1 MPQEIKLHSIDEII
15 RRIRLVAFDFDG
27 VFTNNMVYVF
37 EDGGEAVRCFRSDGI
52 GLHKLKKLGL
62 ETVIISTE
70 ANPVVSARAHKL
82 KIRCIQDC
90 QDKRAALEDIA
101 HDLGIGLAEV
111 AFVGNDVN
119 DLPCLECVGLPIVVQ
134 DAHQDVVS
142 TACYQTKNPGGH
154 GAVREVCDLF
164 EKYRSGDHGSEVQGL
179 PPI

>member
-37 EDGGEAVRCFRSDGI
+37 EDGREAVRCFRSDGI
-52 GLHKLKKLGL
+52 GLHKLKKLGI

-101 HDLGIGLAEV
+101 HDQGIGLGEV

-119 DLPCLECVGLPIVVQ
+119 DLPCLECVALPIVVQ
-134 DAHQDVVS
+134 DAHPDVVS
-142 TACYQTKNPGGH
+142 AARYQTKNPGGH

-164 EKYRSGDHGSEVQGL
+164 EKYR
-179 PPI
+179 

>member
-1 MPQEIKLHSIDEII
+1 MPQEIKSHNIDEII

-37 EDGGEAVRCFRSDGI
+37 EDGREAVRCFRSDGI
-52 GLHKLKKLGL
+52 GLHKLKKLGI

-82 KIRCIQDC
+82 KIRCTQDC
-90 QDKRAALEDIA
+90 QDKRAALENIA
-101 HDLGIGLAEV
+101 HDQGIGLGEV

-119 DLPCLECVGLPIVVQ
+119 DLPCLECVALPIVVQ

-142 TACYQTKNPGGH
+142 TARYQTKNPGGH

-164 EKYRSGDHGSEVQGL
+164 EKYRSGVQGSEVQGL

>member
-1 MPQEIKLHSIDEII
+1 MPQDIKLHSIDEII

-37 EDGGEAVRCFRSDGI
+37 EDGREAVRCFRSDGI
-52 GLHKLKKLGL
+52 GLHKLKKLGI

-70 ANPVVSARAHKL
+70 ANSVVSARAHKL

-90 QDKRAALEDIA
+90 QDKRAVLEDIA
-101 HDLGIGLAEV
+101 REKNITLGEV

-119 DLPCLECVGLPIVVQ
+119 DLPCLECVALPIVVQ

-142 TACYQTKNPGGH
+142 AARYQTKNPGGH

-164 EKYRSGDHGSEVQGL
+164 EKYR
-179 PPI
+179 